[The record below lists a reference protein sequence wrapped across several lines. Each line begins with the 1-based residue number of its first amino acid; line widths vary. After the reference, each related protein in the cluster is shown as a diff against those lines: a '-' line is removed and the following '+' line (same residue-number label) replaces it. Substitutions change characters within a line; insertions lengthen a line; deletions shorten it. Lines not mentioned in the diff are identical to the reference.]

1 MSSLWRAGSAG
12 VVAVL
17 MLGAGMRTVPVEAA
31 QQQTPGALPPLSQP
45 TQSPHMPGIGST
57 DISADPMRETSHEA
71 LIRQAN
77 EQRHKR
83 MLDDANKMVQLSNEL
98 KADVEKTQKDEL
110 SVEVLKKAAE
120 VEKLAHDVQQRM
132 KQ

>member
-1 MSSLWRAGSAG
+1 M
-12 VVAVL
+12 VL
-17 MLGAGMRTVPVEAA
+17 MLGAGMRTVPVAA
-31 QQQTPGALPPLSQP
+31 QQQTPGALPPLSAP
-45 TQSPHMPGIGST
+45 TQAPGNHGLGPAT
-57 DISADPMRETSHEA
+57 ADSGDSPMRESAHEA

-98 KADVEKTQKDEL
+98 KADVEKTQRDEL
-110 SVEVLKKAAE
+110 SMDVMRKAAE

>member
-1 MSSLWRAGSAG
+1 MSSLWKAASTG
-12 VVAVL
+12 VTVVL
-17 MLGAGMRTVPVEAA
+17 MLGAGMRTVPVAA
-31 QQQTPGALPPLSQP
+31 QQQTPGALPPLSAP
-45 TQSPHMPGIGST
+45 TQGPAVRGIGSPT
-57 DISADPMRETSHEA
+57 DIGENPMRESAHEA

-110 SVEVLKKAAE
+110 SIEVLKKAAE

>member
-1 MSSLWRAGSAG
+1 M
-12 VVAVL
+12 VL
-17 MLGAGMRTVPVEAA
+17 ILGAGMRTAPVAA
-31 QQQTPGALPPLSQP
+31 QQQQPGTLPSISAPSQAP
-45 TQSPHMPGIGST
+45 SAPGIGR
-57 DISADPMRETSHEA
+57 AEPEPDPLRETTHEA

-110 SVEVLKKAAE
+110 SLEVLKKAAE